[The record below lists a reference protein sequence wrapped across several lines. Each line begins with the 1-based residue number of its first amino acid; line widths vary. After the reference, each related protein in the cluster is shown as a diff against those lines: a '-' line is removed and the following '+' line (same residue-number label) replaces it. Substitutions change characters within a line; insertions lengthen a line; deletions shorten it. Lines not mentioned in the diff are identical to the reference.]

1 MIRRRLAACCLLLV
15 RIISFLPV
23 ANAELFSD
31 KRDNADVS
39 TKEDFGKGVIKEDYE
54 KKHTLESDEEEEEKY
69 ERLDMNKASAERTSQ
84 IQCIFIAGRRSRR
97 SDRRVRR

>member
-1 MIRRRLAACCLLLV
+1 MGPISCLSV
-15 RIISFLPV
+15 V
-23 ANAELFSD
+23 NAKSPLD

-69 ERLDMNKASAERTSQ
+69 ERLDMSKASDEEGT
-84 IQCIFIAGRRSRR
+84 
-97 SDRRVRR
+97 D